1 MDPVRPDYGGACITG
16 LAPALVGAQPAPWL
30 PAPVD
35 GAAAVVLLLLDGL
48 GWQAV
53 ESHPSELPVLRGLE
67 GGPVT
72 TVAPSTTASALTSLA
87 TGLAPSQHGI
97 VGFRMRV
104 DGSILNVL
112 RWQPSGARG
121 VPDPFRVQR
130 HDAFLGRP
138 VPVVTRS
145 EFRNSAFTDAQLRGT
160 RFVGWS
166 APSSLVEHCRRLV
179 DSGERFV
186 YAYYPGIDTVAHEH
200 GLHGAFYRAELRAA
214 DALVGALLEALPE
227 SAALIVAS
235 DHGQVHV
242 EPEGWI
248 ELHDLAPL
256 IETRAGDA
264 RFRYLYARAGAAAEL
279 AEAADAEAG
288 ARAWV
293 LTRAQLFDEGWLGP
307 GRPSQSIGRRVGDVV
322 LAARDRVAFVDPA
335 MPHESALVAC
345 HGSLTPDEMLVPVL
359 AGRGRR

>member
-16 LAPALVGAQPAPWL
+16 LVPALVGAQPAPWL
-30 PAPVD
+30 PPPVD

-53 ESHPSELPVLRGLE
+53 ESHPSELAVLRGLE

-121 VPDPFRVQR
+121 SPDPFRVQR

-145 EFRNSAFTDAQLRGT
+145 EFRHSAFTDAQLRGT

-166 APSSLVEHCRRLV
+166 TVSSLIVHCRRLV
-179 DSGERFV
+179 TAGERLV
-186 YAYYPGIDTVAHEH
+186 YAYYPGVDTIAHEH
-200 GLHGAFYRAELRAA
+200 GLRSDFYRAELRAA
-214 DALVGALLEALPE
+214 DALVSRLLDALPE
-227 SAALIVAS
+227 SAALLVTS
-235 DHGQVHV
+235 DHGQLHI
-242 EPEGWI
+242 EPESWI
-248 ELHDLAPL
+248 KLPALEPL
-256 IETRAGDA
+256 IGLQAGDA
-264 RFRYLYARAGAAAEL
+264 RFRYLYAKRGAAAEL
-279 AEAADAEAG
+279 AEAAHAEAG
-288 ARAWV
+288 AHAWV
-293 LTRAQLFDEGWLGP
+293 LTREQLLDEGWLGP
-307 GRPSQSIGRRVGDVV
+307 RPTGSIGGRIGDVV
-322 LAARDRVAFVDPA
+322 LAARDPVGFVDPA
-335 MPHESALVAC
+335 LPQEATLLAM
-345 HGSLTPDEMLVPVL
+345 HGSLTPDEMQVPLL
-359 AGRGRR
+359 AGRGRGK